1 MDFQQQCLHYCNFV
15 QTLTGTHCTLIRIP
29 DGSFCSE
36 PFRTVC
42 DNYQCNASHTHLYGA
57 YEAER
62 WDGKYIYYCPRGLVF
77 IATMVH
83 DPDNQGDLCMITGP
97 IVMAN
102 SLDDPYED
110 NILSLENVEGI
121 PRMTTQ
127 QTRALSELLRA
138 AVGYLSQEDRAPNVD
153 SGRQAQLLNTM
164 YDLYSSAEAAE
175 YPIDSERQLQQSIR
189 AGDKEG
195 SQRLLN
201 VLLSGLYLAC
211 GNDLAKIKQH
221 VHSLLVLMS
230 RAAIDGGADVNDI
243 FRLSQ
248 SYEPEIE
255 KLRNLEE
262 LNRWL
267 SMVLHRFIN
276 FVFDF
281 NDIKH
286 HNVIYQTTA
295 YIKENLAEKLTFE
308 DAAEHVSLSKSYFC
322 RILKDEL
329 GYTFTEYVN
338 HLRVERAKL
347 YLRDSTMSIADIA
360 YAVGFDDQSYF
371 TRIFK
376 KLTNV
381 SPGQYRKSKK

>member
-221 VHSLLVLMS
+221 AHSLLVLMS

-295 YIKENLAEKLTFE
+295 YIKENLAEKLTLE

>member
-230 RAAIDGGADVNDI
+230 RAAIDGGADGNDI

-295 YIKENLAEKLTFE
+295 YIKENLAEKLTLE

-347 YLRDSTMSIADIA
+347 YLSDSTMSIADIA

>member
-127 QTRALSELLRA
+127 QTRALSTR
-138 AVGYLSQEDRAPNVD
+138 R
-153 SGRQAQLLNTM
+153 R
-164 YDLYSSAEAAE
+164 
-175 YPIDSERQLQQSIR
+175 
-189 AGDKEG
+189 
-195 SQRLLN
+195 
-201 VLLSGLYLAC
+201 
-211 GNDLAKIKQH
+211 
-221 VHSLLVLMS
+221 
-230 RAAIDGGADVNDI
+230 
-243 FRLSQ
+243 RLSQ
-248 SYEPEIE
+248 SGRPC
-255 KLRNLEE
+255 
-262 LNRWL
+262 
-267 SMVLHRFIN
+267 
-276 FVFDF
+276 
-281 NDIKH
+281 
-286 HNVIYQTTA
+286 
-295 YIKENLAEKLTFE
+295 AE
-308 DAAEHVSLSKSYFC
+308 
-322 RILKDEL
+322 R
-329 GYTFTEYVN
+329 
-338 HLRVERAKL
+338 
-347 YLRDSTMSIADIA
+347 
-360 YAVGFDDQSYF
+360 
-371 TRIFK
+371 
-376 KLTNV
+376 
-381 SPGQYRKSKK
+381 

>member
-77 IATMVH
+77 IATMAH

-295 YIKENLAEKLTFE
+295 YIKENLAEKLTLE

>member
-83 DPDNQGDLCMITGP
+83 DPDNQGNLCMITGP

-189 AGDKEG
+189 TGDKEG

-295 YIKENLAEKLTFE
+295 YIKENLAEKLTLE

>member
-248 SYEPEIE
+248 SYEPKIE

-295 YIKENLAEKLTFE
+295 YIKENLAEKLTLE

>member
-153 SGRQAQLLNTM
+153 SGRQAQLLNIM

-295 YIKENLAEKLTFE
+295 YIKENLAEKLTLE

-338 HLRVERAKL
+338 HLRVERAKR

>member
-83 DPDNQGDLCMITGP
+83 DPDNQGDLCMIIGP

-286 HNVIYQTTA
+286 HNVIYQATA
-295 YIKENLAEKLTFE
+295 YIKENLAEKLTLE

>member
-77 IATMVH
+77 TATMVH

-295 YIKENLAEKLTFE
+295 YIKENLAEKLTLE